1 MDTKNVDWWSEADQS
16 RVLCA
21 TFEEVWTGRGR
32 LRGEDRY
39 RGRNL
44 DKFIH
49 TWDQGQVND
58 VEDPRLTI
66 SKEIQARPVREEAD
80 VCGLLWHEG
89 CDSGTRRTTWT
100 DGQRSVLHEGKLY
113 CLLINNS
120 HTENKISYTDSI
132 TVLTRCL
139 HILLNIQVLKR
150 DFLRA
155 MRKKRAEYLPSI
167 IFHHDNAPSHRAAST
182 KTAIQQLGFEV
193 LDHPPYSPD
202 LSPCDFFLFPVMKSY
217 LRGTHFDDFRELS
230 TAVKVA
236 IQNIQPDAF
245 RKCFAESWV
254 ERCRKCIS
262 FRGEYFEKD
271 WLIPLKRFSPGDKL
285 TLTSIIGWA
294 VIPSVTLL

>member
-1 MDTKNVDWWSEADQS
+1 
-16 RVLCA
+16 
-21 TFEEVWTGRGR
+21 
-32 LRGEDRY
+32 
-39 RGRNL
+39 
-44 DKFIH
+44 
-49 TWDQGQVND
+49 
-58 VEDPRLTI
+58 
-66 SKEIQARPVREEAD
+66 
-80 VCGLLWHEG
+80 
-89 CDSGTRRTTWT
+89 
-100 DGQRSVLHEGKLY
+100 
-113 CLLINNS
+113 
-120 HTENKISYTDSI
+120 
-132 TVLTRCL
+132 
-139 HILLNIQVLKR
+139 
-150 DFLRA
+150 

-271 WLIPLKRFSPGDKL
+271 
-285 TLTSIIGWA
+285 
-294 VIPSVTLL
+294 